1 MTRHKHYPEGLEVVG
16 YFSVDRHLK
25 LQKFR
30 LREKRCYPLVYF
42 FCLMI
47 LLNGSALW
55 RQDFGGYLPAL
66 VDSF

>member
-1 MTRHKHYPEGLEVVG
+1 MIRQKHYPEGLEVVG
-16 YFSVDRHLK
+16 DFSVDRHLK

-47 LLNGSALW
+47 LLNGSAL
-55 RQDFGGYLPAL
+55 
-66 VDSF
+66 